1 MPRIDPRSLR
11 PPGPEVEMS
20 PAVERRVAGWAPG
33 HGDEERPGHE
43 RESRAPYNAADEPG
57 AI

>member
-1 MPRIDPRSLR
+1 
-11 PPGPEVEMS
+11 MS